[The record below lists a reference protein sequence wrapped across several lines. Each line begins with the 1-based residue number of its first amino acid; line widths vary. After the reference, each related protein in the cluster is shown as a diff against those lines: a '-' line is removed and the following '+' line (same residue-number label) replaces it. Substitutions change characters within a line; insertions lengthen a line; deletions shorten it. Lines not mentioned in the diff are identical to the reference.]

1 MSPLLKVA
9 NIAITHLPLALCT
22 QNKQNFRGHE
32 NSWGLIIYKKSLAV
46 VVLEKSA

>member
-9 NIAITHLPLALCT
+9 KIAITHLSLGLS
-22 QNKQNFRGHE
+22 HE
-32 NSWGLIIYKKSLAV
+32 NSLGQLIYKKSVAV